1 MAPESLADA
10 AGMLSLKGGPP
21 IFAPRPNGVLVRLS
35 GRNPILGDVYQVE
48 SHVQV
53 PEPSG
58 RIFIVYMSLHLDDMM
73 RLFDFASRSPAP
85 KDEQEVHDR
94 GFLVVDPEKHDMVFI
109 RDSHGTGEEDTD
121 ILKTWTT
128 CRSDYSPAE
137 LIEFAQ
143 LQQDLLGK
151 EDEICPGAPTKVGKD
166 RVGGIAFER
175 QFRGKP
181 VKTGTRTYPV
191 STTVQVQKALL
202 APAAGCKRSHTV
214 PIEGRLVKLGALAS
228 VKGMEKAPEK
238 TRDALATQADL
249 LNIPHIGNNENCYHT
264 SFQLN
269 VASAVGTSSAATLNS
284 DLGKFGSSHIDG
296 NDSSA
301 APTSMTILSK
311 TSDKVRRELFC
322 ILDLGVAC
330 IMVELSSV
338 FFSGL
343 HFHAGMVTQLIVPSE
358 EDLKIVQMTLIKYP
372 PSSVFDTASALAFAA
387 LPPKGPDAKRE
398 CFNVAIEMRNPYR
411 DARTAEYLLKR
422 ERLAD
427 VEVNDGVEGSG
438 GSIEAP
444 AIKPSKVER
453 PTEQATFTFDGGQL
467 MERQSYLDHFAR
479 NIAQIVAYFSS
490 QVPTEYQ
497 LRFDRDRLLSAF
509 SILSEDDVRIRAKD
523 WHLGPGWKES
533 DIKIGQKEDP
543 DHKDEY
549 PYNNPERLKGMEKF
563 GDHVHEQSLSI
574 PICLLGD
581 EMDINTDNII
591 GLVRSSHKQ
600 GTLNDIS
607 SAMVGTELVT
617 VDGGDGEDEDD
628 PSLDDESSRAT
639 DMGSLIVPETVLEA
653 TDVRIDKSNPDDHD
667 GGDYSDHDSDYAP
680 TGTSCKHSANSE
692 PSTSTHA
699 SKRSKKGKTKAVKA
713 AKGSRTNG
721 NASRSAAN
729 ANTQKAGPRKKKSRK
744 AQDVDLPDS
753 GDDNEVDVG
762 FNVLE
767 LQSVDTTCVFD
778 LDTLNCVQEHIG
790 RVDPKPDNPDFLKA
804 LVNLTTNTGRG
815 VFEDVFTISS
825 SFSLIQVRKDL
836 GHLSMRFTDMLCNV
850 LNLLLWE
857 WLDNLLGQD
866 LDWLTILRR
875 KVWSSFSDPLKAHTF
890 SLATYLPKYTNPA
903 SADYSTTIRQRKAY
917 VSENGEEVEDRL
929 FDILGSWFNFPPR
942 KHFQP
947 LAWLTREFV
956 DYFGMEALVLP
967 GVMRI
972 DRDVSAI
979 IRSKGRISVSGWR
992 STIREWAEIR
1002 FIDHTLVRPCS
1013 EERACLKDVFGIV
1026 EKAYPTIR
1034 TWTSLVEPE
1043 ARRRFKIE
1051 SSFVDPLSDLLLVM
1065 MPLFDDPHRTIDLP
1079 ASKTTKLYAW
1089 KAFMLDVQDDL
1100 DQRLPFRDLA
1110 PSRNKVLYGSG
1121 PYSAEY
1127 LVSRAGF
1134 FSALVYRGITHNTE
1148 FLMDQEN
1155 TVFPTLEVWNK
1166 LYDGLKEFHD
1176 EDWFCNKRA
1185 YGQTCLQRN
1194 VVNAPSYWKS
1204 SGDPKLLLWLFDNK
1218 PWAFIDVFS
1227 LIRKAKIPAFGKLTT
1242 YLLVADYAIAG
1253 VVKKPSCVEMGHMIY
1268 HIKLGGW
1275 HGLQKLGYPCRSADE
1290 TARSFESVYNIMLA
1304 SMEDGYRD
1312 DVKFDVFL
1320 LEHLLCKHSRLSDL
1334 ELWDNALKEMN
1345 TGIEFIF

>member
-1 MAPESLADA
+1 MSLDSPDDYTDTPA
-10 AGMLSLKGGPP
+10 LKGVPHE
-21 IFAPRPNGVLVRLS
+21 FAPRPNGMLVKLT
-35 GRNPILGDVYQVE
+35 GRNPILGDIYQVS
-48 SHVQV
+48 SHAQV
-53 PEPSG
+53 PNPRG
-58 RIFIVYMSLHLDDMM
+58 RIFIIYISLDMDDMLK
-73 RLFDFASRSPAP
+73 LFDFASRSPAP
-85 KDEQEVHDR
+85 ADEQEVHAR
-94 GFLVVDPEKHDMVFI
+94 GYLVIDPEVHDMVFV
-109 RDSHGTGEEDTD
+109 RDSHGTGKEETD

-128 CRSDYSPAE
+128 CWSDYSKEE
-137 LIEFAQ
+137 LCEFEE
-143 LQQDLLGK
+143 LQRDLLGDVK
-151 EDEICPGAPTKVGKD
+151 EISPGAPKKVGKEW
-166 RVGGIAFER
+166 VGGIAFER
-175 QFRGKP
+175 QFRGNP
-181 VKTGTRTYPV
+181 VKAGTRTYPV
-191 STTVQVQKALL
+191 STTVQIQKALL
-202 APAAGCKRSHTV
+202 APSAGCKRSQSV
-214 PIEGRLVKLGALAS
+214 LMESRLVKLGALAS

-249 LNIPHIGNNENCYHT
+249 LNIPRIGTDDNCYHT

-269 VASAVGTSSAATLNS
+269 VASAVGASSDATLKS
-284 DLGKFGSSHIDG
+284 DLGKFGSAHIDG
-296 NDSSA
+296 SDSSG

-311 TSDKVRRELFC
+311 TSDKVRRELFS
-322 ILDLGVAC
+322 ILDLGIAI

-343 HFHAGMVTQLIVPSE
+343 HFHAGMVTRLITPSD
-358 EDLKIVQMTLIKYP
+358 EDEQIVRMTLIKYP

-387 LPPKGPDAKRE
+387 LPPQGSDKKGK
-398 CFNVAIEMRNPYR
+398 CFNVAIEMRNPYH
-411 DARTAEYLLKR
+411 DARTKEFLLER
-422 ERLAD
+422 ERLESAAEMD
-427 VEVNDGVEGSG
+427 EEVDS
-438 GSIEAP
+438 STEAINVTVP
-444 AIKPSKVER
+444 NIER

-1176 EDWFCNKRA
+1176 EDWFCNKQA
-1185 YGQTCLQRN
+1185 YGRYCPQRS
-1194 VVNAPSYWKS
+1194 VDNAASYWDK
-1204 SGDPKLLLWLFDNK
+1204 SGDPQVVSWLLEGEHLD
-1218 PWAFIDVFS
+1218 FIDVFNIIS
-1227 LIRKAKIPAFGKLTT
+1227 KAKITAFGKLTT
-1242 YLLVADYAIAG
+1242 YLLVSDYAIAG
-1253 VVKKPSCVEMGHMIY
+1253 VVAMPNCQEMGYIIHQIR
-1268 HIKLGGW
+1268 LGGL
-1275 HGLQKLGYPCRSADE
+1275 HGLEKLGYPCRSREE
-1290 TARSFESVYNIMLA
+1290 TARSFESVYNMMLA
-1304 SMEDGYRD
+1304 TMEDGYRD
-1312 DVKFDVFL
+1312 EVGFDVFL
-1320 LEHLLCKHSRLSDL
+1320 LEHLLCKYSRLSDL
-1334 ELWDNALKEMN
+1334 DLWDKAMQEMN
-1345 TGIEFIF
+1345 TGIEFV